1 LAFLCRK
8 ALRENGLKNFEKSEN
23 FVGVV
28 ALVVVGAVGLVVGG
42 AVALVVVGAVGL
54 VVGGAVGLVA
64 CK

>member
-1 LAFLCRK
+1 MCRK

-42 AVALVVVGAVGL
+42 AV
-54 VVGGAVGLVA
+54 GLVA